1 MLLKTRISRFDFSFR
16 SKTIVAAFF
25 FFFTYKCVESDTYS
39 REAGEKGRTKVAGA
53 VLASPAFFFLV
64 FLKVF

>member
-16 SKTIVAAFF
+16 SKTIVAAF